1 MKVLVTGG
9 TGFVGS
15 WTARAVQRAG
25 HQVRFLVRDP
35 ARLSTAAGALGVDT
49 SDWVAG
55 DITDRASVRRALDG
69 CDAVIHCAAI
79 VAIGPG
85 AADRMAANLDGARN
99 VLGEAVDRGL
109 DRVVHVSSL
118 AAVFRPGLAVLTGDL
133 PVAEG
138 LDDYGVSKAQVERYA
153 RDLQEQGAPLQI
165 IYPGMVVGPPAGRQ
179 VGEGTD
185 GVRKVLRLGVVPGGR
200 GASWTVCDVRDLA
213 DAHAALVAEARP
225 PGRWAAGGVRLT
237 ATQIAEAL
245 SRVTGRHV
253 RHVPFPDAA
262 LRGLGRLQDRLGM
275 HLPMAGDITGPAMEY
290 YTRMPE
296 SDNGP
301 LEREVGVRFRDP
313 YVTLSDVVSGLR
325 AAGML

>member
-1 MKVLVTGG
+1 MRVLVTGG

-15 WTARAVQRAG
+15 WTARAVQDAG

-49 SDWVAG
+49 DDAVTG

-85 AADRMAANLDGARN
+85 AADRMAANLDGARH
-99 VLGEAVDRGL
+99 VLGQAIELGL
-109 DRVVHVSSL
+109 DPVVHVSSV
-118 AAVFRPGLAVLTGDL
+118 AAVFRPGLRVLTGDL
-133 PVAEG
+133 PVAVG
-138 LDDYGVSKAQVERYA
+138 LDDYGASKAQVERYA
-153 RDLQEQGAPLQI
+153 RDLQDRGAPLQI
-165 IYPGMVVGPPAGRQ
+165 TYPGMVVGPPAGRQ

-200 GASWTVCDVRDLA
+200 DASWTVCDVRDLGEV
-213 DAHAALVAEARP
+213 HAALLGRRGS
-225 PGRWAAGGVRLT
+225 PGRWAAGGIRLT
-237 ATQIAEAL
+237 AGEVAEAL
-245 SRVTGRHV
+245 TRATGRRV
-253 RHVPFPDAA
+253 RHLPVPDPA

-296 SDNGP
+296 SDNDP
-301 LEREVGVRFRDP
+301 LERELGVVFRDP
-313 YVTLSDVVSGLR
+313 YVTLSDAVSGLR